1 MTAFSDQVTIAKP
14 KEEVFTFLTSFDN
27 ATTIMPN
34 VVKNEILTEG
44 PFGVGTRFKETR
56 LIRGREASSEI
67 EVTEYEPNEK
77 FSVRSE
83 LEGLATLYH
92 YKLQSTET
100 GGTEVTFEC
109 DINASSLKMK
119 LIKPLFKRIMKKE
132 DGDHVRRMKEAMEEE
147 NSEKS

>member
-1 MTAFSDQVTIAKP
+1 MTAFSDKVTIAKP
-14 KEEVFTFLTSFDN
+14 KTEVFTFLTSFDN

-34 VVKNEILTEG
+34 VVKNEILSEG
-44 PFGVGTRFKETR
+44 PFGVGTRFRETR

-67 EVTEYEPNEK
+67 EVIEYEPSEK

-100 GGTEVTFEC
+100 GTEVTFEC
-109 DINASSLKMK
+109 EINASSLKMK